1 MDFCVDEKIMNFIE
15 PPPEKLPA
23 MEQVRLDRFNV
34 RQLRTLVDEL
44 SEFAKNN
51 YDGNEGI

>member
-1 MDFCVDEKIMNFIE
+1 MNFIE